1 MSVRQEDVRNEEA
14 SLLFKPF
21 ALVGLFLCLLA
32 SIWFQLYTMIGILAF
47 ILVLAG
53 FIFVWN
59 KLAVHHIDLKLELPV
74 SRVFAGDNFR
84 VYISVKNNKWLP
96 LVWLDVEFNKS
107 QLVSWQDKPFYIV
120 RFMWLLSYQEVDWEV
135 KGRALQRGVY
145 SIGKITM
152 KSGDGFRFMESKKTY
167 DFHKKMY
174 IYPKLVP
181 IRIPP
186 FQPSMQWDVQGKQG
200 GLLEDPLIVSG
211 VRDYEP
217 GDDWKRFNWWA
228 SARSGKMQTNVFQ
241 PIVAKQLIIVVDV
254 TGFAP
259 TKTFAEEEKQQ
270 NYVLGKEEVF
280 ESFLS
285 IVASVGVAYHDQ
297 GIQIGF
303 ATNARNY
310 LNESQEI
317 VQPEKEITSVLDSL
331 AQMTDQK
338 ATFPNDGMIYGK
350 NGPPLILFCKSI
362 SETHLLWYEEQKQT
376 RNIKFYYQT
385 ENERSKRL
393 GVAVPLDD
401 LLREKEADEG

>member
-84 VYISVKNNKWLP
+84 VYTSVKNNKSLP

-152 KSGDGFRFMESKKTY
+152 KSGDGFRFMESKKMY

-254 TGFAP
+254 AGFAP

-270 NYVLGKEEVF
+270 KYVLEKEKVF

-285 IVASVGVAYHDQ
+285 VVASVGVAYHDQ

-331 AQMTDQK
+331 A
-338 ATFPNDGMIYGK
+338 
-350 NGPPLILFCKSI
+350 
-362 SETHLLWYEEQKQT
+362 
-376 RNIKFYYQT
+376 
-385 ENERSKRL
+385 
-393 GVAVPLDD
+393 
-401 LLREKEADEG
+401 